1 MESVCRGNPTVGSNP
16 TLSAMCRLVHCA
28 LRPPAIPAPADKPS
42 CGRLPRA
49 NASEDALGPG
59 GIASMRQTITAQDRE
74 LIEAARR
81 VLRRNYRKKRHSVGA
96 AVLCGSGKIYAGVN
110 VESCG
115 YGPCAEPVVIG
126 MAISSGERVFR
137 KIVAV
142 GAADGFAVIPP
153 CGNCRQLL
161 FDYAP
166 GIEVL
171 LPRGKKIVKARA
183 REILPD
189 AYNHFE

>member
-1 MESVCRGNPTVGSNP
+1 M
-16 TLSAMCRLVHCA
+16 LQA
-28 LRPPAIPAPADKPS
+28 
-42 CGRLPRA
+42 
-49 NASEDALGPG
+49 
-59 GIASMRQTITAQDRE
+59 ITAQDRK
-74 LIEAARR
+74 LIEAAKRIIR
-81 VLRRNYRKKRHSVGA
+81 KNYRKKRHSVGA

-115 YGPCAEPVVIG
+115 YGPCAEPVALG

-142 GAADGFAVIPP
+142 KASDRRFAVLPP

-166 GIEVL
+166 EIEVL
-171 LPRGKKIVKARA
+171 LPGGKQVVKARA
-183 REILPD
+183 KDLLPD